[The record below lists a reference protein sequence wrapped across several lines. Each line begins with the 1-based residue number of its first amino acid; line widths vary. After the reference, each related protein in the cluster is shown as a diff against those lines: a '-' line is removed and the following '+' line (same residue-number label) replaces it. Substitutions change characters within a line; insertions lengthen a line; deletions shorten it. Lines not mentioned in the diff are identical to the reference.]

1 MNIQGQKPRRRHEY
15 LAPRLS
21 LAAGL
26 LITGCFIGY
35 SMYQQY
41 DRIAQRESERLATQA
56 KVINE
61 NLGRQLDGV
70 YLALQ
75 GIRKELPG
83 WKGKNGTEQANS
95 HLRALAD
102 AMPGVRTILVIDAKG
117 TITICNREQFIG
129 QNIRYRE
136 YFQAPF
142 KGNNFSTMY
151 ISPPF
156 RTILGNFVINIGLV
170 IPGPDGEFNGVVS
183 ASLDSE
189 YFKILLGSVLYAPDM
204 WAALAHGDGRQFL
217 MVPEREG
224 MAGLDLDKPGSFFT
238 RHRDSGLA
246 ANVMTGRV
254 YATGDER
261 LMALRSI
268 KSGSVPMDRP
278 LVVAVGRNT
287 SALYADWRR
296 ESFGKGA
303 LFGILALTLT
313 SALLFYQ
320 HHQRKF
326 EITSARYLE
335 ELLQAK
341 EAAQEA
347 NEAKSRL
354 LATVAHEFR
363 TPLSLLTSSTD
374 ILDRYDERLSPDER
388 TRQHEHIRNAA
399 QQMSSLVDS
408 VLTFNL
414 LDTHINSHKPGKI
427 DIGQFCREIAEEAGI
442 VCCSNHDFSTSIAD
456 NCGTV
461 LLDKALFRR
470 IVENLLT
477 NAFRYTPAGGSVSFR
492 VSRENDRLLLVIT
505 DSGIGIPDDCQN
517 RVFEAFYRCRNVE
530 ARRGVGLG
538 LSIVHEAI
546 SQLGGTISIDSSVG
560 KGTSIRVEIPIV
572 DRLDQEEQQTC
583 TQS

>member
-1 MNIQGQKPRRRHEY
+1 MNIHVPKYHLRHDH
-15 LAPRLS
+15 LTPRLA

-26 LITGCFIGY
+26 LIAACFIGY
-35 SMYQQY
+35 SMYQQHE
-41 DRIAQRESERLATQA
+41 RIALRESERLATQA

-61 NLGRQLDGV
+61 NLGRQLDGI

-83 WKGKNGTEQANS
+83 WEGKDGTELANR

-102 AMPGVRTILVIDAKG
+102 AMPGIRTIMIIDAAG
-117 TITICNREQFIG
+117 TITFCNREQVIG
-129 QNIRYRE
+129 QNVRHRE

-142 KGNNFSTMY
+142 NGRNLKILY

-156 RTILGNFVINIGLV
+156 KSILGNFVINIGMM
-170 IPGPDGEFNGVVS
+170 IPGPKGEFNGVVS
-183 ASLDSE
+183 AALDPE

-217 MVPEREG
+217 MVPEQEG
-224 MAGLDLDKPGSFFT
+224 MAGLDLDQPGSFFT
-238 RHRDSGLA
+238 RHRESGLA

-261 LMALRSI
+261 MMALRTI
-268 KSGSVPMDRP
+268 KPDSVPTDKP

-303 LFGILALTLT
+303 LFGILALALT

-326 EITSARYLE
+326 ETTSARYLE
-335 ELLQAK
+335 ELLRAK

-347 NEAKSRL
+347 NEAKSRFL
-354 LATVAHEFR
+354 STVAHEFR

-374 ILDRYDERLSPDER
+374 ILDRYDERLGRDER
-388 TRQHEHIRNAA
+388 TQQHDHIRNAA
-399 QQMSSLVDS
+399 QQMSGLIDS
-408 VLTFNL
+408 VLAFNL
-414 LDTHINSHKPGKI
+414 LDAHIHSHIPVEFE
-427 DIGQFCREIAEEAGI
+427 IGQFCRRIAEEVRIA
-442 VCCSNHDFSTSIAD
+442 CCSNHDFSISIEE
-456 NCGTV
+456 NCGTALMEKT
-461 LLDKALFRR
+461 LLRR
-470 IVENLLT
+470 VVENLLS
-477 NAFRYTPAGGSVSFR
+477 NAFRYTPAGGSVSFH
-492 VSRENDRLLLVIT
+492 VSRENDRMLLAIT
-505 DSGIGIPDDCQN
+505 DSGIGIPEECQS
-517 RVFEAFYRCRNVE
+517 RIFEAFFRCNNIE
-530 ARRGVGLG
+530 TRRGVGLG
-538 LSIVHEAI
+538 LSIVHEAL
-546 SQLGGTISIDSSVG
+546 SQLGGSISFESSAG
-560 KGTSIRVEIPIV
+560 KGTSMRAEIPIT
-572 DRLDQEEQQTC
+572 DRPGQKKQLPC

>member
-1 MNIQGQKPRRRHEY
+1 MNIQNQKPRRRHEY
-15 LAPRLS
+15 LARLA

-26 LITGCFIGY
+26 LVAGCFIGY

-41 DRIAQRESERLATQA
+41 VRIGQRESERLTTQA

-61 NLGRQLDGV
+61 NLGRQLDGI

-75 GIRKELPG
+75 GIRKELPK
-83 WKGKNGTEQANS
+83 WKGKSATELANS

-102 AMPGVRTILVIDAKG
+102 AMPGVRTIMTIDATG
-117 TITICNREQFIG
+117 TITSCNREQIIG

-142 KGNNFSTMY
+142 KGHKLSTLY

-156 RTILGNFVINIGLV
+156 KTILGNFVMSIGLI
-170 IPGPDGEFNGVVS
+170 IPGPEGEFNGVVS
-183 ASLDSE
+183 AALDSD
-189 YFKILLGSVLYAPDM
+189 YFRILLGSVLYATDM

-217 MVPEREG
+217 MVPDRQG
-224 MAGLDLDKPGSFFT
+224 MAGLDLNQPGSFFT
-238 RHRDSGLA
+238 RHRDSGLT

-254 YATGDER
+254 YATDDNR
-261 LMALRSI
+261 MMALRTI
-268 KSGSVPMDRP
+268 KSVSVPMDKP

-296 ESFGKGA
+296 ESYGKGA
-303 LFGILALTLT
+303 LFGILALALT

-335 ELLQAK
+335 ELLHAK

-374 ILDRYDERLSPDER
+374 ILDRYGERLSPDER
-388 TRQHEHIRNAA
+388 TRQHDHIRNAA
-399 QQMSSLVDS
+399 QQMSGLVDS
-408 VLTFNL
+408 VLAFNL
-414 LDTHINSHKPGKI
+414 LDTHIHINKPVEI
-427 DIGQFCREIAEEAGI
+427 DIGQFCLKIAEEAGI
-442 VCCSNHDFSTSIAD
+442 ACSSSHDFSISIAE
-456 NCGTV
+456 NCGTA
-461 LLDKALFRR
+461 LLDKTLLRR
-470 IVENLLT
+470 VVENLLT
-477 NAFRYTPAGGSVSFR
+477 NAFRYTPAGGNVSFR
-492 VSRENDRLLLVIT
+492 VSRENDRLQLVIK
-505 DSGIGIPDDCQN
+505 DSGIGIPEECQN
-517 RVFEAFYRCRNVE
+517 RIFEAFYRCKNVE

-546 SQLGGTISIDSSVG
+546 SQSGGAISIDSSVG

-572 DRLDQEEQQTC
+572 NHLEQEKQLT
-583 TQS
+583 

>member
-15 LAPRLS
+15 LAPRLA

-26 LITGCFIGY
+26 LVASCFIGY
-35 SMYQQY
+35 ATYQQY
-41 DRIAQRESERLATQA
+41 GRIGQRESERLATQA
-56 KVINE
+56 KVVNE
-61 NLGRQLDGV
+61 NLGRQLDGI

-83 WKGKNGTEQANS
+83 WEGKNGTELANR

-102 AMPGVRTILVIDAKG
+102 AMPGVRTIMIIDPTG
-117 TITICNREQFIG
+117 TITSCNREQVIG

-142 KGNNFSTMY
+142 KGHKLSTLY

-156 RTILGNFVINIGLV
+156 KTILGNFVINIGLI
-170 IPGPDGEFNGVVS
+170 IPGPEGEFNGVVS
-183 ASLDSE
+183 AALDSE

-224 MAGLDLDKPGSFFT
+224 MAGLDLNKPGSFFT
-238 RHRDSGLA
+238 RHRESGLA

-254 YATGDER
+254 YSTGDER
-261 LMALRSI
+261 MMALRTI
-268 KSGSVPMDRP
+268 KPDIVPMDKP
-278 LVVAVGRNT
+278 LVVALGRNS

-296 ESFGKGA
+296 ESFGKSA
-303 LFGILALTLT
+303 LFGILALALT

-335 ELLQAK
+335 ELLRAK
-341 EAAQEA
+341 ETAQDA

-354 LATVAHEFR
+354 LTTVAHEFR

-374 ILDRYDERLSPDER
+374 ILDRYDDRLSPDER
-388 TRQHEHIRNAA
+388 TRQHDHIRNAA
-399 QQMSSLVDS
+399 QQMSALVDS
-408 VLTFNL
+408 VLAFNL
-414 LDTHINSHKPGKI
+414 LDTHIHSHKAVEI
-427 DIGQFCREIAEEAGI
+427 DVKQFCLGIAEEARI
-442 VCCSNHDFSTSIAD
+442 ACCSSHDFSVSIAD
-456 NCGTV
+456 NCGIAR
-461 LLDKALFRR
+461 LDKSLLRR
-470 IVENLLT
+470 VVENLLT
-477 NAFRYTPAGGSVSFR
+477 NAFRYTPAGGSVSFH
-492 VSRENDRLLLVIT
+492 VSRENDRLRLVIA
-505 DSGIGIPDDCQN
+505 DSGIGIPEECQK
-517 RVFEAFYRCRNVE
+517 RIFEAFYRCNNVE

-538 LSIVHEAI
+538 LSIVNEAL
-546 SQLGGTISIDSSVG
+546 SQLGGAISFDSTAG
-560 KGTSIRVEIPIV
+560 KGTSMRVEIPIV
-572 DRLDQEEQQTC
+572 DHLGQEKQPP
-583 TQS
+583 